1 MMNDY
6 YQQGNS
12 KPKFNY
18 NQRGWDNRQGG
29 SGRSGQNKPQ
39 PPQEIIAE
47 PIPEEYVDAA
57 EQVMKSYRENS
68 TKKDQITTSKIRSLL
83 SLISEIYDVERLRKE
98 ESLLPESVTKLR
110 MMRVRILYDSGRDSV
125 KVGEFVKKA
134 KLLEY
139 LKGIGSDR
147 KACIQFAHYMEAL
160 VAYHRYYDIGIKE

>member
-12 KPKFNY
+12 RPKFNN

-29 SGRSGQNKPQ
+29 SGRPGQNKPQ

-57 EQVMKSYRENS
+57 EQAMRAYSEGTDKYN
-68 TKKDQITTSKIRSLL
+68 QITTSKIRNLL
-83 SLISEIYDVERLRKE
+83 SLISEVYDSERIRME
-98 ESLLPESVTKLR
+98 EDLLTESVTKLR
-110 MMRVRILYDSGRDSV
+110 MMRVRVLYEAGREPI
-125 KVGEFVKKA
+125 KVGNFVKKT

-160 VAYHRYYDIGIKE
+160 VAYHRYYHIGNER